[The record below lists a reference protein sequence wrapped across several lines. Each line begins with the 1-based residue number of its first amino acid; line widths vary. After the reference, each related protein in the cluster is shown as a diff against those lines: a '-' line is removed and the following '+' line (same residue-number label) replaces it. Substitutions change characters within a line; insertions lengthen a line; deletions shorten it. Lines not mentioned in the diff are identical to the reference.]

1 MAARAVAV
9 GVLAALW
16 VCLGPRARSS
26 AAAAFCDTGKLFVDR
41 DLPPAAATEDCGLL
55 TWPDSTQ
62 HGAAVLLYHP
72 CAEPGERHLLSGLAH
87 SCLRDYI
94 ITSHP
99 QLSRH
104 RPIAVVSWG
113 HTLEL
118 ISAASLDVCDW
129 LESTNGRRRESD
141 RGIPTQK
148 YDLLLTRPAASHQQ
162 RLNKTKG
169 SLKQCCVQTISS
181 LLEGAAEV
189 NTKEVQSTQINARKR
204 RSALESNPDTW
215 GKASSFLTNPTQ
227 RMLRDSRGGSS
238 SYGSSVDSL
247 LTTSFPRRGHDSEDL
262 TQTKAS
268 TPLPFMRSTPG
279 ANSLGLGGLRFQKS
293 EPEAE
298 KHARSDDDLRPA
310 DVAAGKHR
318 SADSEQSANA
328 AILKTVETAKQ
339 KAEEKKLSR
348 PMKIN
353 KAFEGGERQR
363 LSPTHSRHISG
374 TDRVESASKS
384 QSESPKQQDLQQVD
398 HSRPHNLD
406 CGVCEKD
413 KPCACTSGGSK
424 RPAAVNRGLPRTPRT
439 DEAVWAAGALG
450 FLLVL
455 LTLSVLHTR
464 LYRHWR
470 TSASLYWHDPQRDYD
485 TVADVIRRRLRNVKP
500 RRKRGRRQECVLLPS
515 SSSSDEEP

>member
-26 AAAAFCDTGKLFVDR
+26 AAAAAGCDNGKLFVDR
-41 DLPPAAATEDCGLL
+41 DLPAAAATEDCGLL

-72 CAEPGERHLLSGLAH
+72 CAEPGEHHFLSGLAH
-87 SCLRDYI
+87 SCLLDYI

-104 RPIAVVSWG
+104 RPIAAVSWG

-169 SLKQCCVQTISS
+169 SLKQCCVRTISS
-181 LLEGAAEV
+181 LLGGAAEV

-204 RSALESNPDTW
+204 RSALESNSDTS
-215 GKASSFLTNPTQ
+215 GKASSFLTNPAQ

-238 SYGSSVDSL
+238 SFGSSADSL
-247 LTTSFPRRGHDSEDL
+247 LSTSFPRRGLDSEDL

-268 TPLPFMRSTPG
+268 TPLPFMSTAG
-279 ANSLGLGGLRFQKS
+279 ANSLGLGALRGR
-293 EPEAE
+293 
-298 KHARSDDDLRPA
+298 ARSDAELRPV
-310 DVAAGKHR
+310 DVAAGKHP

-328 AILKTVETAKQ
+328 AILKTMETAKQ
-339 KAEEKKLSR
+339 KAEEKKLGG
-348 PMKIN
+348 PTKIN
-353 KAFEGGERQR
+353 KAFEVGKKQR

-398 HSRPHNLD
+398 HSRPDNLD

-413 KPCACTSGGSK
+413 KPCACTSGASK
-424 RPAAVNRGLPRTPRT
+424 RPAAVNRGLPRSPRT

-470 TSASLYWHDPQRDYD
+470 TSASLYWYDPQRDYD